1 MDNQLICCVDM
12 FARTQVMVTPEGEKI
27 LVEGIENLGSMALDF
42 CLQNEIGKIHFFG
55 DDTYISGLLERKP
68 ELTFG
73 FKNNNI
79 IVEVN

>member
-42 CLQNEIGKIHFFG
+42 CLQNKIGKIHFFG

-79 IVEVN
+79 VVEVN

>member
-42 CLQNEIGKIHFFG
+42 CLQNKIGKIHFFG

>member
-12 FARTQVMVTPEGEKI
+12 FARTQVMVTPKGEKI

-42 CLQNEIGKIHFFG
+42 CLQNKIGKIHFFG

-79 IVEVN
+79 VVEVN

>member
-12 FARTQVMVTPEGEKI
+12 FARTQVMVTPKGEKI
-27 LVEGIENLGSMALDF
+27 LVEGIENLGNIALDF
-42 CLQNEIGKIHFFG
+42 CLQNKIGKIHFFG
-55 DDTYISGLLERKP
+55 DDAYISGLLERKP

>member
-1 MDNQLICCVDM
+1 M
-12 FARTQVMVTPEGEKI
+12 FARTQVLVAPNGEKI
-27 LVEGIENLGSMALDF
+27 TVDGIENLGNMALDF
-42 CLQNEIGKIHFFG
+42 CLQNKIGKIHFFG

>member
-1 MDNQLICCVDM
+1 MDNQLICCIDM

-27 LVEGIENLGSMALDF
+27 LVEGIENLGNMALDF
-42 CLQNEIGKIHFFG
+42 CLQNKINKIHFFG

>member
-12 FARTQVMVTPEGEKI
+12 FARTQVMVTPEGKKI

-42 CLQNEIGKIHFFG
+42 CLQNKIGKIHFFG

>member
-1 MDNQLICCVDM
+1 M

-42 CLQNEIGKIHFFG
+42 CLQNKVGKIHFFG

-73 FKNNNI
+73 FKANDI
-79 IVEVN
+79 VVEVN

>member
-12 FARTQVMVTPEGEKI
+12 FARTQVMVTPDGEKI
-27 LVEGIENLGSMALDF
+27 LVEGIENLGNTALDF
-42 CLQNEIGKIHFFG
+42 CLQNKIGKIHFFG

-68 ELTFG
+68 DLTFG

>member
-12 FARTQVMVTPEGEKI
+12 FARTQVMVTPKGEKI
-27 LVEGIENLGSMALDF
+27 MVEGIENLGNMALDF
-42 CLQNEIGKIHFFG
+42 CLQNKIGKIHFFG
-55 DDTYISGLLERKP
+55 DDAYISGLLERRP

>member
-12 FARTQVMVTPEGEKI
+12 FARTQVMITPKGEKI
-27 LVEGIENLGSMALDF
+27 LVEGIENLGNIALDF
-42 CLQNEIGKIHFFG
+42 CLQNKIGKIHFFG
-55 DDTYISGLLERKP
+55 DDAYISGLLERKP

>member
-1 MDNQLICCVDM
+1 MDNQLICCIDM
-12 FARTQVMVTPEGEKI
+12 FARTQVMVTPNGEKI
-27 LVEGIENLGSMALDF
+27 LVEGIENLGNMALDF
-42 CLQNEIGKIHFFG
+42 CLQNKIGKIHFFG
-55 DDTYISGLLERKP
+55 DDAYISGLLERKP

>member
-12 FARTQVMVTPEGEKI
+12 FARTQVIVTPKGEKI
-27 LVEGIENLGSMALDF
+27 FVEGIENLGSMALDF
-42 CLQNEIGKIHFFG
+42 CLQNKISKIHFFG
-55 DDTYISGLLERKP
+55 DDAYISGLLERKP

>member
-27 LVEGIENLGSMALDF
+27 LVEGVENLGSMALDF
-42 CLQNEIGKIHFFG
+42 CLQNKIGKIHFFG

-79 IVEVN
+79 VVEVN